1 MRSTECN
8 GGASSGW
15 RRRDGTIWFP
25 TIRGVVR
32 IDPEHLPA
40 NGVRP
45 PVAIEEVLVDGE
57 VHEPKRP
64 LRLHPGTQTLEVHY
78 TALSLIAPAGVRFRY
93 RLEGFDEN
101 RVDPGTRR
109 TAYYTKLPHGRYRFH
124 VIASNNDGLWNEEGA
139 ALAFL
144 VEPRLH
150 ETIWFR
156 GMGVMVFALAGP
168 LFHRVRV
175 RRLEHQKAELERLVA
190 ARTAEVEA
198 ANAELARLA
207 REDGLT
213 GVANRRTL
221 DLGLDEEWRRAHRLG
236 TPLSLI
242 LLDIDAFKAYNDRK
256 GHQAGDE
263 CLRAVAQA
271 VAQAHKRAGE
281 LVARYGGEELAI
293 VLPGVAQVGA
303 LLAAENLRERIL
315 ELALPHPG
323 STVAPVVT
331 VSLGVA
337 GADPVTGGSPSDL
350 VAAADRALYLAKQ
363 RGRNRAEA
371 APAVGGTATPDH
383 AVA

>member
-1 MRSTECN
+1 
-8 GGASSGW
+8 
-15 RRRDGTIWFP
+15 
-25 TIRGVVR
+25 
-32 IDPEHLPA
+32 
-40 NGVRP
+40 
-45 PVAIEEVLVDGE
+45 
-57 VHEPKRP
+57 
-64 LRLHPGTQTLEVHY
+64 
-78 TALSLIAPAGVRFRY
+78 
-93 RLEGFDEN
+93 
-101 RVDPGTRR
+101 
-109 TAYYTKLPHGRYRFH
+109 
-124 VIASNNDGLWNEEGA
+124 
-139 ALAFL
+139 
-144 VEPRLH
+144 
-150 ETIWFR
+150 
-156 GMGVMVFALAGP
+156 
-168 LFHRVRV
+168 V

-221 DLGLDEEWRRAHRLG
+221 DLTLDEEWRRAHRLG

-242 LLDIDAFKAYNDRK
+242 LLDIDSFKAYNDRK

-293 VLPGVAQVGA
+293 VLPGVPRDQA
-303 LLAAENLRERIL
+303 LVAAEGLRVRIL

-337 GADPVTGGSPSDL
+337 GADPVRGGSPPDL
-350 VAAADRALYLAKQ
+350 VAATDRALYLAKQ
-363 RGRNRAEA
+363 RGRNRAELAPEARGA
-371 APAVGGTATPDH
+371 AADSRA
-383 AVA
+383 